1 MKQLGAT
8 TVSEGTTATSGGTTV
23 TSTSTMAKAP
33 SNASGN
39 IINLDTSSVADNN
52 SYNEQVLLL
61 LCTYIMLLF
70 NTHH

>member
-23 TSTSTMAKAP
+23 TSTSTMATAP

-39 IINLDTSSVADNN
+39 IIDLDTSSVADNN

-61 LCTYIMLLF
+61 CTYIMLLF

>member
-8 TVSEGTTATSGGTTV
+8 TVSEGTTATSGGITV
-23 TSTSTMAKAP
+23 TSTSTMATAP

-39 IINLDTSSVADNN
+39 IIDLDTSSVADNN
-52 SYNEQVLLL
+52 SYNDQVLL